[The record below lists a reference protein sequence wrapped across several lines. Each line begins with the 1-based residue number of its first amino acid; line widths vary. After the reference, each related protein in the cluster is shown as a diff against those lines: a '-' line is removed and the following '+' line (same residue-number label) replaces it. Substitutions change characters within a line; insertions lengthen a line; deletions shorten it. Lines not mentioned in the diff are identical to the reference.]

1 MNAYFF
7 LELDTTGPQ
16 IALFTPDY
24 TGRDYC
30 PVRVEGNELLDPT
43 LELYVID
50 SKGIRQNATIAYY
63 GTYFEG
69 FIPFHNVAPGIA
81 NIYARARDT
90 VFNLSNSVQKAVLVF
105 GEDEVTG
112 LEIETSEIP
121 FLISAIS
128 KVPEIDL
135 QEIIG
140 DIDLQSLGI
149 GGKTIVVV
157 SSTTL
162 LRRVAEI
169 EARSDFMQYQFGN
182 TVKLEAFF
190 KDFDG
195 NPVDPSN
202 IKLIVYDSKFGVV
215 SSITITSEN
224 RVELGHYYYLYTLPA
239 GTNPKTIY
247 YEWYAEIQGSPTV
260 KRESLK
266 LVFI

>member
-16 IALFTPDY
+16 IVLFTPDY

-30 PVRVEGNELLDPT
+30 PVRVEGSELLDPT

-140 DIDLQSLGI
+140 DIDLQSFVI

-157 SSTTL
+157 SSMTL
-162 LRRVAEI
+162 
-169 EARSDFMQYQFGN
+169 F
-182 TVKLEAFF
+182 
-190 KDFDG
+190 
-195 NPVDPSN
+195 
-202 IKLIVYDSKFGVV
+202 
-215 SSITITSEN
+215 
-224 RVELGHYYYLYTLPA
+224 
-239 GTNPKTIY
+239 
-247 YEWYAEIQGSPTV
+247 
-260 KRESLK
+260 
-266 LVFI
+266 